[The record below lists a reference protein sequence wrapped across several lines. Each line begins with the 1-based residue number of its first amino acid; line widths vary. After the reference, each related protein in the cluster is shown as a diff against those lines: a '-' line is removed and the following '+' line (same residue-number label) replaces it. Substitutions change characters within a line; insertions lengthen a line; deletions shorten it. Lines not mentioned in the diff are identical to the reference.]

1 MGAIPLSERMTER
14 GEEQRE
20 AAQAAP
26 HLWKMSS
33 VAILGAFL
41 AQMDATIVNVSL
53 SSLALELHTTL
64 SNIQWVTSGYLL
76 ALALTL
82 PLSGWLVDRIGLKA
96 VYLWSFAAFTLTSAL
111 CGLAWSANSLIG
123 FRILQGVSGGLLAPM
138 AQLLVVRAAKDRMTR
153 VLSFAAM
160 PVLLAPLL
168 GPTIAGALL
177 HFASWRWLFLVNLPF
192 GALAFTLAALFLP
205 QDRHERRPRR
215 LDLIGLGLLSPSI
228 VLFLFGSERL
238 TAPSGLAALA
248 LSVLLFGVFL
258 WWARK
263 RKDDAI
269 VDLRL
274 FKDRFFSAAV
284 GATFLSQG
292 VSFAG
297 QMLVP
302 AFLTRVADLSPGGT
316 GLLLA
321 AQGLGMMISYPLVG
335 SLVERLGNRLVSVGG
350 ALTSL
355 AGTLPFIYLS
365 GHGPAHTL
373 IAGALFVR
381 GMGLSCIGIPS
392 ISAAYVSVKR
402 ENLPMATTTLNIV
415 MRMGGPTL
423 TTICATFL
431 GWRLT
436 ASATAPV
443 STAYGAAFVLLCG
456 FHLVLCAAAMRL
468 PRRAGRASAQPRP
481 TSAETGNG
489 G

>member
-1 MGAIPLSERMTER
+1 MATSA
-14 GEEQRE
+14 EEQGE
-20 AAQAAP
+20 AAQVGPA
-26 HLWKMSS
+26 LWKISS
-33 VAILGAFL
+33 VAILGSFL
-41 AQMDATIVNVSL
+41 AQMDATVVNVSL
-53 SSLALELHTTL
+53 SSLALELRTTL

-82 PLSGWLVDRIGLKA
+82 PLSGWLVDRIGVKA
-96 VYLWSFAAFTLTSAL
+96 VYLWCFSAFTLTSAL

-123 FRILQGVSGGLLAPM
+123 FRILQGMSGGLLAPM
-138 AQLLVVRAAKDRMTR
+138 AQLLVVRIARDRMSR
-153 VLSFAAM
+153 VLGFAAV

-168 GPTIAGALL
+168 GPVIAGALL

-192 GALAFTLAALFLP
+192 GALALTLAALFLP

-215 LDLIGLGLLSPSI
+215 LDLIGLGLLSPGV

-238 TAPSGLAALA
+238 TEPSGPAALA
-248 LSVLLFGVFL
+248 LSALLVVAFL
-258 WWARK
+258 WWARR

-269 VDLRL
+269 IDLRL
-274 FKDRFFSAAV
+274 FKDKFFSAAV

-302 AFLTRVADLSPGGT
+302 VFLTRVADLSPSGT

-321 AQGLGMMISYPLVG
+321 AQGVGMMISYPLVG
-335 SLVERLGNRLVSVGG
+335 SLVERLGNRIVSVGG
-350 ALTSL
+350 AMAAL

-365 GHGPAHTL
+365 GHGLAHTL
-373 IAGALFVR
+373 TAGALFVR

-392 ISAAYVSVKR
+392 ISAAYTSVKR

-431 GWRLT
+431 AWRLAVPTT
-436 ASATAPV
+436 ASV
-443 STAYGAAFVLLCG
+443 SAAYGAAFALLCV

-468 PRRAGRASAQPRP
+468 PRKIQKPSAQSSPA
-481 TSAETGNG
+481 SSEAGNIG
-489 G
+489 